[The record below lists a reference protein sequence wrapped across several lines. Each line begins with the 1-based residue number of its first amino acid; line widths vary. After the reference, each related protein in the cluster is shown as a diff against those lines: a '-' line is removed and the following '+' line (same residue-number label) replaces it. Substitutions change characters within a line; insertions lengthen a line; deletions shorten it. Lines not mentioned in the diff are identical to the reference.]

1 MPHQEHPPIVTESLI
16 CYETSALTMH
26 RLCFAATP
34 GFSSTPPSWPTASG
48 GAGNSREPLPH
59 AVGSP
64 QASPPPASSAALLE
78 MPPKCHFFTL
88 PNSTYCSLTICPCV
102 GRGGLWRS
110 GPCLQEPQS
119 RQDLP
124 QIPLQRSPRIIY
136 LVTDHLHFAAP
147 ELPKSAS
154 KNVAGDRHCMDTLS
168 KPFKCI

>member
-1 MPHQEHPPIVTESLI
+1 MQHQEHCPTVTESLI
-16 CYETSALTMH
+16 CYETSALTMQT
-26 RLCFAATP
+26 LCFAATP
-34 GFSSTPPSWPTASG
+34 GFSSTPPSWPTASVG
-48 GAGNSREPLPH
+48 GREQPEPLPH

-64 QASPPPASSAALLE
+64 QASQPPASSAALLE

-88 PNSTYCSLTICPCV
+88 PNSTYCSLTICPRV

-110 GPCLQEPQS
+110 DPCLQEPQS

-147 ELPKSAS
+147 GLPKSAS
-154 KNVAGDRHCMDTLS
+154 KNVAGDRHCTGTLS